1 MSKKDDKVVSL
12 DQKRMEAFWGKPIS
26 VYTRAQAMEDGTLCD
41 LTPIAPRYG
50 FKIPMACTSAVW
62 HTIEWRDDIEA
73 RKPDSTGQ
81 STEGRLHD
89 VLSMAGMAAQAA
101 ARKEPTHIVE
111 VKVLM
116 VPTLGSVV
124 TPLEETFILVVSGGD
139 NGEPVLT
146 LMLPGED

>member
-1 MSKKDDKVVSL
+1 MNDKDDKVVSL

-26 VYTRAQAMEDGTLCD
+26 VYTRAQALEDGTLCD

-62 HTIEWRDDIEA
+62 HTIEWRGDIEA
-73 RKPDSTGQ
+73 RKQDSTGQ

-89 VLSMAGMAAQAA
+89 VMMMAGLAAQSA
-101 ARKEPTHIVE
+101 ARKEPSHIVE
-111 VKVLM
+111 FKVLL
-116 VPTLGSVV
+116 VPDLGSVV
-124 TPLEETFILVVSGGD
+124 KPLEETFVLVVSGGD

>member
-1 MSKKDDKVVSL
+1 MNDKDDKVVSL

-26 VYTRAQAMEDGTLCD
+26 VYTRAQALEDGTLCD

-62 HTIEWRDDIEA
+62 HTIEWRGDIEA
-73 RKPDSTGQ
+73 RKQDSTGQ

-89 VLSMAGMAAQAA
+89 LMMMAGLAAQAA
-101 ARKEPTHIVE
+101 ARKEPSHIVE
-111 VKVLM
+111 VKVLL

-124 TPLEETFILVVSGGD
+124 KPLEETFVLVVSGGD